1 MTDFYGENILG
12 IFHNEYSFPTPATA
26 IGWSLLDLYSD
37 NLVGFLEAKLVKE

>member
-12 IFHNEYSFPTPATA
+12 IFHNGYSFPVPATA
-26 IGWSLLDLYSD
+26 IVWFLLDLYSD